1 VYIITKETKPMAQS
15 YYYWLASSKDNTQ
28 TWNKIYNYIYD
39 DKKFPR
45 KSKDWGEIR
54 DYLEGIN
61 TPNDILDQYE
71 ESMDTYED
79 YLIEWEDQ

>member
-1 VYIITKETKPMAQS
+1 MAQS

-45 KSKDWGEIR
+45 KSKDWEEIR